1 MIKKVL
7 KIIGIVILCI
17 GVIALLFI
25 KFWPSLGGNVNKEDE
40 KNYKAR
46 NSLYKKGIF
55 HGNPE
60 IQLMT
65 GQKSE
70 YKNEEK
76 VPKGE
81 IPIHK
86 LKKIEKAKMD
96 ELKWTWFGHSSSLL
110 QIEGKNVLTDPVF
123 SNYSSPVPFIGPKR
137 FSKLPIDIENM
148 PNIDVLAISHDH
160 YDHLDYQTIKQID
173 EKVKEYCVPLG
184 IEKHLLRWGVNEK
197 KIHVMNW
204 WDEVKVDGLTI
215 TSTPGRHFTGRV
227 PWRNNTTLWSGKNIN
242 IWHIFYIYR

>member
-65 GQKSE
+65 GQKNE
-70 YKNEEK
+70 YKNEET

-81 IPIHK
+81 IPVHQ
-86 LKKIEKAKMD
+86 LKKIEKAKND
-96 ELKWTWFGHSSSLL
+96 ELKWIWFGHSSSLL
-110 QIEGKNVLTDPVF
+110 QK
-123 SNYSSPVPFIGPKR
+123 
-137 FSKLPIDIENM
+137 
-148 PNIDVLAISHDH
+148 
-160 YDHLDYQTIKQID
+160 
-173 EKVKEYCVPLG
+173 
-184 IEKHLLRWGVNEK
+184 
-197 KIHVMNW
+197 
-204 WDEVKVDGLTI
+204 
-215 TSTPGRHFTGRV
+215 GRM
-227 PWRNNTTLWSGKNIN
+227 
-242 IWHIFYIYR
+242 Y

>member
-1 MIKKVL
+1 MIRKIL
-7 KIIGIVILCI
+7 KIVGIVIVSIGIV
-17 GVIALLFI
+17 VLLFI
-25 KFWPSLGGNVNKEDE
+25 KFWPSLDGSVTEVDQKEY
-40 KNYKAR
+40 NAR

-81 IPIHK
+81 IPVHQ
-86 LKKIEKAKMD
+86 LKKIEKAKKN
-96 ELKWTWFGHSSSLL
+96 ELKWIWFGHSSSLL
-110 QIEGKNVLTDPVF
+110 QIEGKNVLMDPVF
-123 SNYSSPVPFIGPKR
+123 SNYTSPIPFIGPKR

-148 PNIDVLAISHDH
+148 PSIDVLAISHDH

-173 EKVKEYCVPLG
+173 KKVKEYCVPLG
-184 IEKHLLRWGVNEK
+184 VEKHLLRWGVK
-197 KIHVMNW
+197 RKY
-204 WDEVKVDGLTI
+204 
-215 TSTPGRHFTGRV
+215 
-227 PWRNNTTLWSGKNIN
+227 TL
-242 IWHIFYIYR
+242 